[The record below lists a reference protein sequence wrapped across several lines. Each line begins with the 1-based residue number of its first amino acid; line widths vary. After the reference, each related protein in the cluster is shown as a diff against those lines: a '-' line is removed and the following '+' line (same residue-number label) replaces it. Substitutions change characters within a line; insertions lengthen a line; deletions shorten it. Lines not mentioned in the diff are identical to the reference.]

1 MGLISRV
8 SSRTYRDSQK
18 MSLNSKITKI
28 QAVWRGYYTRK
39 YIYEA
44 QKEYSNI
51 VSELNLDKTTA
62 YSNKSEEKIIE
73 TEPKPATILGEIST
87 VTLQE
92 TTNDQILEN
101 TNNNDDDN
109 EENEEIDEIVTR
121 EQLLATREELR
132 SELVWIQNAMRERI
146 RFLQDKK
153 SSKSKELQNSLS
165 KSLLQS

>member
-51 VSELNLDKTTA
+51 MSELNLDKTTA
-62 YSNKSEEKIIE
+62 LSNKSEEKIIE

-101 TNNNDDDN
+101 TNN

>member
-51 VSELNLDKTTA
+51 MSELNLDKTTA
-62 YSNKSEEKIIE
+62 HSNKSEEKIIE

-101 TNNNDDDN
+101 TNN

-153 SSKSKELQNSLS
+153 SNKSKELQNSLS

>member
-1 MGLISRV
+1 
-8 SSRTYRDSQK
+8 

-28 QAVWRGYYTRK
+28 QAAWRGYYTRK

-51 VSELNLDKTTA
+51 MSELNLDKTTGH
-62 YSNKSEEKIIE
+62 SNKSEEKIIE
-73 TEPKPATILGEIST
+73 TEPKPATFLGEIST

-101 TNNNDDDN
+101 TNNDDN

>member
-51 VSELNLDKTTA
+51 MSELNLDKITGH
-62 YSNKSEEKIIE
+62 SNKSEEKIIE

-109 EENEEIDEIVTR
+109 DNEKNEEIDEIVTR
-121 EQLLATREELR
+121 EQLSATREELR

-153 SSKSKELQNSLS
+153 SNKNNEHHNSLS
-165 KSLLQS
+165 KSLL